1 MGGGL
6 LKVCLLTGRGRK
18 FWKCFSLSSDHM
30 CGCRLR
36 KGLTTF
42 GTLGQW
48 AGQGRLILLFCFAQ
62 RDFCLHFTS
71 VDVQLGPSEGPRY
84 PSAEEIKLFPPQ
96 MTTRVRCW
104 MRKGQLSLNSQR
116 ATSLSLL
123 SAEMQVYTCPSP
135 FVYFEDGNSSLVSS
149 SLAPSIICKVF

>member
-1 MGGGL
+1 MQVEERTYHIWDPWSMSRTRQIYPFVL
-6 LKVCLLTGRGRK
+6 SCPTWFLPSLHQRGCPAL
-18 FWKCFSLSSDHM
+18 W
-30 CGCRLR
+30 
-36 KGLTTF
+36 
-42 GTLGQW
+42 LG
-48 AGQGRLILLFCFAQ
+48 
-62 RDFCLHFTS
+62 H
-71 VDVQLGPSEGPRY
+71 SEGPRY